1 MDLNAIIVLV
11 VVGAIAGWLANALIG
26 GLRGGLLGAIV
37 AGILGAFVGRWL
49 LPILGVAINVG
60 GPLVSS
66 IITATIGAVVVL
78 AIAKLIR

>member
-1 MDLNAIIVLV
+1 MDPNTIIVLI

-26 GLRGGLLGAIV
+26 GLRGGLLGTIV
-37 AGILGAFVGRWL
+37 AGILGAFVGNWL
-49 LPILGVAINVG
+49 LPLLGISINIG